1 MAEISATQWQ
11 ELNPLLDELLEA
23 QAEVRAQRLAQIR
36 RDDAA
41 LANHLEALLRQRTA
55 VERDAFLEG
64 AGFTVAHEP
73 SLAGQTIGAYTLRE
87 PIGQGGMGSVWRA
100 ERSDG
105 RYQASVAV
113 KFLNLALLGHGGV
126 ERFSREG
133 NMLARLSH
141 PNIARLLDA
150 GVAAGS
156 QPYLVLEY
164 IDGVPIDV
172 WCDQRSLGI
181 EARLRLFLEVLA
193 AVAHAHSNLILHRDL
208 KPSNILI
215 TPNGEV
221 RLLDFGIGKLI
232 EDQTGAASPTELTQL
247 AGRAFTPDFAAPEQI
262 TQGDVTTATDVY
274 ALGVLLYLLLTGR
287 HPTAQP
293 AATQVDRLRAVV
305 EAEPTRPSD
314 ATTRVKD
321 TDLAVIATAR
331 ATTPHKLARALRGD
345 LDNILA
351 KALKKSPA
359 ERYQTAAAFAD
370 DIERQLSGRPVIACP
385 DSATYRVSKFVRR
398 HRVPIGIAAVIA
410 VALAGTA
417 AIAVWQASQARAQAR
432 QAELQA
438 ARAAAVQT
446 FLTDVFLTSTYGQ
459 PDPQKAQSTTARELL
474 LTGAKRIESSL
485 DDAPEAKAQVLR
497 TLGSLM
503 TEFGLHDTAVALHR
517 RRVSILR
524 TLHEDRDTR
533 IADALVE
540 LAAAMTKSAAVNERD
555 SVLDEAQRIL
565 DARNDSESLSRAELH
580 LQRASLLQYRDWQ
593 RSVAYARQA
602 AALYE
607 RHNAPAKR
615 AEALSLEADAEYE
628 TGNYEAA
635 ERGYQATLA
644 ILQTLTLGSS
654 HRLLPVVQW
663 TLAEVQAHR
672 LNIVDADRNFREA
685 IETAERIYGRDHDVY
700 IKCIYFYGL
709 FLEKYSQTHKAIPLL
724 RQAVETARRTK
735 GEDETYLS
743 STLLSGL
750 GNALVNHG
758 LPEEGGRMVARAIAL
773 SRASGSN
780 DLGHAQFLIMAA
792 RASVES
798 GDLQLASTHL
808 DEASA
813 VIARHDPQAGRAL
826 ATRIQIGRARLA
838 LRANRASEA
847 VEWLIKAGVDDLLD
861 PPRDRYQLL
870 DRLLSAEVHLA
881 NGDLDVVRS
890 ASQQARTAI
899 ERLGLGD
906 AASRELARLDVIDGR
921 LRLDEADA
929 AGATVSFRRALSV
942 RQRVL
947 DPQSPQ
953 VAEALIYLAKARR
966 AAGDSAETEQL
977 LKAARVVL
985 AAHPGVAPQFASMAH

>member
-11 ELNPLLDELLEA
+11 ELNPLLDELLEVEDA
-23 QAEVRAQRLAQIR
+23 ARAQRLAQIR
-36 RDDAA
+36 RANEA

-64 AGFTVAHEP
+64 DAGFALAHEP
-73 SLAGQTIGAYTLRE
+73 TLAGQTIGAYTLRE

-113 KFLNLALLGHGGV
+113 KFLNLALLAHGGV

-385 DSATYRVSKFVRR
+385 DSAGYRVSKFVRR
-398 HRVPIGIAAVIA
+398 HRLRAAA
-410 VALAGTA
+410 PQRQSPWHSSA
-417 AIAVWQASQARAQAR
+417 ARRLRGGRQRSRTEQAR
-432 QAELQA
+432 QAQLQA
-438 ARAAAVQT
+438 TRAAGRDAEP
-446 FLTDVFLTSTYGQ
+446 
-459 PDPQKAQSTTARELL
+459 PDRRVSCEHLPPAGREKAQSAR
-474 LTGAKRIESSL
+474 
-485 DDAPEAKAQVLR
+485 P
-497 TLGSLM
+497 
-503 TEFGLHDTAVALHR
+503 
-517 RRVSILR
+517 
-524 TLHEDRDTR
+524 
-533 IADALVE
+533 
-540 LAAAMTKSAAVNERD
+540 
-555 SVLDEAQRIL
+555 
-565 DARNDSESLSRAELH
+565 
-580 LQRASLLQYRDWQ
+580 
-593 RSVAYARQA
+593 
-602 AALYE
+602 
-607 RHNAPAKR
+607 
-615 AEALSLEADAEYE
+615 
-628 TGNYEAA
+628 
-635 ERGYQATLA
+635 
-644 ILQTLTLGSS
+644 
-654 HRLLPVVQW
+654 
-663 TLAEVQAHR
+663 
-672 LNIVDADRNFREA
+672 REN
-685 IETAERIYGRDHDVY
+685 
-700 IKCIYFYGL
+700 CC
-709 FLEKYSQTHKAIPLL
+709 
-724 RQAVETARRTK
+724 
-735 GEDETYLS
+735 
-743 STLLSGL
+743 
-750 GNALVNHG
+750 
-758 LPEEGGRMVARAIAL
+758 
-773 SRASGSN
+773 
-780 DLGHAQFLIMAA
+780 
-792 RASVES
+792 
-798 GDLQLASTHL
+798 
-808 DEASA
+808 
-813 VIARHDPQAGRAL
+813 
-826 ATRIQIGRARLA
+826 
-838 LRANRASEA
+838 
-847 VEWLIKAGVDDLLD
+847 
-861 PPRDRYQLL
+861 
-870 DRLLSAEVHLA
+870 
-881 NGDLDVVRS
+881 
-890 ASQQARTAI
+890 
-899 ERLGLGD
+899 
-906 AASRELARLDVIDGR
+906 
-921 LRLDEADA
+921 
-929 AGATVSFRRALSV
+929 
-942 RQRVL
+942 
-947 DPQSPQ
+947 
-953 VAEALIYLAKARR
+953 
-966 AAGDSAETEQL
+966 
-977 LKAARVVL
+977 
-985 AAHPGVAPQFASMAH
+985 

>member
-1 MAEISATQWQ
+1 MKRKLKCERNGW
-11 ELNPLLDELLEA
+11 
-23 QAEVRAQRLAQIR
+23 R
-36 RDDAA
+36 RSGARMKR

-64 AGFTVAHEP
+64 DTGFTLAHEP

-385 DSATYRVSKFVRR
+385 DSAALSGVEVR
-398 HRVPIGIAAVIA
+398 PPA
-410 VALAGTA
+410 
-417 AIAVWQASQARAQAR
+417 QARAQR
-432 QAELQA
+432 RGGNRCGTRRA
-438 ARAAAVQT
+438 ARRLRGGRQRYAH
-446 FLTDVFLTSTYGQ
+446 G
-459 PDPQKAQSTTARELL
+459 
-474 LTGAKRIESSL
+474 TGAS
-485 DDAPEAKAQVLR
+485 
-497 TLGSLM
+497 GS
-503 TEFGLHDTAVALHR
+503 VAGYARRRSADLPD
-517 RRVSILR
+517 RRVSC
-524 TLHEDRDTR
+524 E
-533 IADALVE
+533 
-540 LAAAMTKSAAVNERD
+540 
-555 SVLDEAQRIL
+555 
-565 DARNDSESLSRAELH
+565 H
-580 LQRASLLQYRDWQ
+580 LPPAG
-593 RSVAYARQA
+593 
-602 AALYE
+602 
-607 RHNAPAKR
+607 PAKG
-615 AEALSLEADAEYE
+615 AE
-628 TGNYEAA
+628 
-635 ERGYQATLA
+635 
-644 ILQTLTLGSS
+644 
-654 HRLLPVVQW
+654 H
-663 TLAEVQAHR
+663 
-672 LNIVDADRNFREA
+672 DR
-685 IETAERIYGRDHDVY
+685 
-700 IKCIYFYGL
+700 
-709 FLEKYSQTHKAIPLL
+709 
-724 RQAVETARRTK
+724 
-735 GEDETYLS
+735 
-743 STLLSGL
+743 
-750 GNALVNHG
+750 
-758 LPEEGGRMVARAIAL
+758 
-773 SRASGSN
+773 
-780 DLGHAQFLIMAA
+780 
-792 RASVES
+792 
-798 GDLQLASTHL
+798 
-808 DEASA
+808 
-813 VIARHDPQAGRAL
+813 
-826 ATRIQIGRARLA
+826 
-838 LRANRASEA
+838 
-847 VEWLIKAGVDDLLD
+847 
-861 PPRDRYQLL
+861 
-870 DRLLSAEVHLA
+870 
-881 NGDLDVVRS
+881 
-890 ASQQARTAI
+890 ARTAPDW
-899 ERLGLGD
+899 G
-906 AASRELARLDVIDGR
+906 
-921 LRLDEADA
+921 EA
-929 AGATVSFRRALSV
+929 
-942 RQRVL
+942 
-947 DPQSPQ
+947 
-953 VAEALIYLAKARR
+953 
-966 AAGDSAETEQL
+966 
-977 LKAARVVL
+977 
-985 AAHPGVAPQFASMAH
+985 H